1 MRKCYL
7 FSGAAVLLGCLAFWA
22 ASSFARTDPC
32 PAGPAAEHPE
42 DVPPHCG
49 PVEGCESSLE
59 VPPDTDNAPSY
70 VTGPAPLPWPAK
82 PLPPAQPLA
91 PVPLDDEAVRPG
103 DRHQESSVRLS
114 WMGPETAPV
123 GRPTTY
129 TLAVRN
135 TCSAPVTHVCVEV
148 RLPEGMRVT
157 GTVPEGDHQ
166 EACLRWELGTLT
178 PGQRKD
184 LQVNVVPHVR
194 GEIVPRASVRFTGGL
209 PLPVH
214 AREPRL
220 SVRVAC
226 PGQAQEGGRAA
237 FVIQVANPGDGT
249 ARGVRVHASLS
260 EGLDYGAGNPL
271 VFDLG
276 DLAPGHNRCLTV
288 PCSVR
293 GGGLQWCEARASADG
308 DLSARDTAEVRV
320 AVPRLEV
327 KMDGPGVRYLGRKA
341 LYTFTVSNTGPAP
354 ARGVVLEDRVPD
366 GLAVVAASGDGRHDS
381 ASRTVSWAL
390 GEIPAGQ
397 ARTVKLEVKAARPGD
412 HEHRCVAA
420 SSSGARAEDG
430 VMTTVRG
437 LSALRLELLDREDP
451 VEVAAEN
458 VYEVRISNTGS
469 DAERDI
475 RVVASLPEGMEFLGA
490 EGPSRYLRQGEA
502 VVFEPLP
509 RLAAG
514 AEARYRVRVRS
525 VRAGTY
531 RFQIRVT
538 SAHVTEPVIVMEATR
553 VYADREVGV
562 APR

>member
-22 ASSFARTDPC
+22 ASTFARTDPC
-32 PAGPAAEHPE
+32 PAGPAAEHPAE
-42 DVPPHCG
+42 VPHHCG
-49 PVEGCESSLE
+49 PVEGCESSVE
-59 VPPDTDNAPSY
+59 VPPDTEVASSP
-70 VTGPAPLPWPAK
+70 VTVPATLPWAAK
-82 PLPPAQPLA
+82 PLPAAKPRP
-91 PVPLDDEAVRPG
+91 PVPRADEVVRPG
-103 DRHQESSVRLS
+103 DRRQESSVRLS

-123 GRPTTY
+123 GRPTAY

-135 TCSAPVTHVCVEV
+135 TCSAPVRHVCVEV
-148 RLPEGMRVT
+148 RLPEGLRVT
-157 GTVPEGDHQ
+157 ATVPEGDHQ

-184 LQVNVVPHVR
+184 LQVSVVPHVR
-194 GEIVPRASVRFTGGL
+194 GEIVPLASVRFTGGV

-214 AREPRL
+214 AREPLL
-220 SVRVAC
+220 SVRVAS
-226 PGQAQEGGRAA
+226 PDEAHEGGRAA
-237 FVIQVANPGDGT
+237 FVIHVANPGDGT

-260 EGLDYGAGNPL
+260 EGLDCGAGNPL

-293 GGGLQWCEARASADG
+293 SGGLQWCEARASAEG
-308 DLSARDTAEVRV
+308 DLSARDTAEVHV
-320 AVPRLEV
+320 VVPRLEV
-327 KMDGPGVRYLGRKA
+327 KMAGPGLRYLGRKA

-354 ARGVVLEDRVPD
+354 ARDVVLEDRVPE

-397 ARTVKLEVKAARPGD
+397 ARTVKLEVKAARPGE
-412 HEHRCVAA
+412 HQHRCAVA
-420 SSSGARAEDG
+420 SSSGVRAEDG
-430 VMTTVRG
+430 VVTKVRG
-437 LSALRLELLDREDP
+437 LSALRLELIDREDP

-469 DAERDI
+469 EAESDI
-475 RVVASLPEGMEFLGA
+475 RLVASLPEGMEFLGA
-490 EGPSRYLRQGEA
+490 EGPSRYLRQGKA

-514 AEARYRVRVRS
+514 AGARYRVRVRA
-525 VRAGTY
+525 VRPGTY

-538 SAHVTEPVIVMEATR
+538 STHVTEPVIVMEATR
-553 VYADREVGV
+553 IYADEGAGV